1 MVTLMFKKIV
11 ALSIAVSMT
20 ACVPNN
26 TRQNNSPYQYGGS
39 QKAGHQPVASYP
51 LKSRQDIIELQ
62 QLLTDQGYRPGGVDG
77 RLGRNTSDAIR
88 RFQRSRGFP
97 VDGLATST
105 VLQQLKPGYSYQP
118 ASSSTAQKLRH
129 EAKFF
134 SQSTAQAALGGAAI
148 GAIIGAIAGGGKGAA
163 IGAGAGAVLG
173 AGTDYALNTKRAAAA
188 NTEVDLNQTINQ
200 IRQDNAR
207 LSSMISTAKQLITE
221 DKNTIAQIKRQLRQ
235 KTISKRQAAE
245 QYASLDE
252 NRQLLNDTY
261 ADLKNKEREWQQLAT
276 NSGHTPEIDRE
287 VEKLRVQIA
296 SLEEELDE
304 LDQLRSISQ
313 VG

>member
-1 MVTLMFKKIV
+1 MVPLMFKKIV
-11 ALSIAVSMT
+11 ALTMAVSLT

-26 TRQNNSPYQYGGS
+26 TRKNNSPYQYGGS
-39 QKAGHQPVASYP
+39 QNFRNQPVASYP
-51 LKSRQDIIELQ
+51 LKSRQEIIELQ
-62 QLLTDQGYRPGGVDG
+62 QLLANQGYRPGKVDG
-77 RLGRNTSDAIR
+77 LLGKNTTDAIR
-88 RFQRSRGFP
+88 RFQRSQGLP
-97 VDGLATST
+97 ADGLATST
-105 VLQQLKPGYSYQP
+105 VLQQLKPGYSYQA

-148 GAIIGAIAGGGKGAA
+148 GAIIGAIAGGGKGAM
-163 IGAGAGAVLG
+163 IGAGAGAAVG
-173 AGTDYALNTKRAAAA
+173 AGTDYALNRARTGHA
-188 NTEVDLNQTINQ
+188 NSEVDLNQTINQ

-207 LSSMISTAKQLITE
+207 LEKVISTAKQLIAE
-221 DKNTIAQIKRQLRQ
+221 DKRAMTQIKRQL
-235 KTISKRQAAE
+235 KNKAITKRQAAQ
-245 QYASLDE
+245 QYASLNE
-252 NRQLLNDTY
+252 NRELLEGTY
-261 ADLKNKEREWQQLAT
+261 QDLKNKQKEWQQIAA

-296 SLEEELDE
+296 SLEEELGE

>member
-1 MVTLMFKKIV
+1 MFRKIIALM
-11 ALSIAVSMT
+11 LAVLLT

-26 TRQNNSPYQYGGS
+26 TRRNNSPQQSTGYQ
-39 QKAGHQPVASYP
+39 QPVPAYP
-51 LKSRQDIIELQ
+51 LRSRQEITELQ
-62 QLLTDQGYRPGGVDG
+62 QLLSNQGYRPGKVDG
-77 RLGRNTSDAIR
+77 QLGKNTTDAIR
-88 RFQRSRGFP
+88 RFQRSQGLS

-105 VLQQLKPGYSYQP
+105 VLQQLKPGYSYQA
-118 ASSSTAQKLRH
+118 ASSSSAQKLRH

-134 SQSTAQAALGGAAI
+134 SKSTAQAAAGGAAI
-148 GAIIGAIAGGGKGAA
+148 GALIGVLAGGKEGAL

-173 AGTDYALNTKRAAAA
+173 AGTDYALNRARAGAA
-188 NTEVDLNQTINQ
+188 NTEIDLNQTISQ
-200 IRQDNAR
+200 IRQENAR
-207 LSSMISTAKQLITE
+207 LSGMISSAKQLIAD
-221 DKNTIAQIKRQLRQ
+221 DKRAMAQIKRQLKQ

-252 NRQLLNDTY
+252 NRQLLQTTY
-261 ADLKNKEREWQQLAT
+261 NNLKSRQREWQQIAAS
-276 NSGHTPEIDRE
+276 NGNTPEITRE

-304 LDQLRSISQ
+304 LDQLRSISR